1 MKIKINN
8 IEYEANSEETV
19 LDVCR
24 REEIPVPTLCSHG
37 KLKREAVCRLCLVE
51 IGGKLVM
58 SCTTKVSD
66 GLEIITES
74 EKIKKAR
81 EINLELL
88 WSDHAGK
95 CVACK
100 KNRQCEFQCL
110 AEEYKIEN
118 FHFVPRREEITSDEE
133 LDLVRDNWTR
143 VVVENE
149 NPVIVRTTEYCVE
162 CRRCVNICPVAAYGH
177 NFRGGA
183 SVIGTPYAEPLDCIF
198 CGACVKHC
206 PTAALT
212 DQGNL
217 DDLAKDLD
225 DMNILAVAIVD
236 PAILESVGNEF
247 SSIDNKEKLAGLL
260 RELGIEKVFD
270 LGWGFQKY
278 AEKLAEEIHP
288 RRKLFQKTKSKKPRL
303 VISSFC
309 PSAELYIKK
318 YFPELAGL
326 IAKTPRPEELM
337 AEAVKNE
344 YARREKID
352 PGNIKTVLIS
362 ACTSRKKLKAK
373 ALDYIIT
380 VREMGRLARLKK
392 INTESAAEGQADKF
406 LDGFD
411 EKFEKMVNF
420 GNLPEIVGEDILTQ
434 KANGVSEIKKIL
446 EKIKKHEL
454 EGDFLEVMVC
464 PAGCGNGGGQS
475 LNH

>member
-1 MKIKINN
+1 MEIKINN
-8 IEYEANSEETV
+8 KKYASEEGETV

-24 REEIPVPTLCSHG
+24 RENIPVPTLCSHG

-51 IGGKLVM
+51 IGGKLVT
-58 SCTTKVSD
+58 SCTTKAID

-74 EKIKKAR
+74 ENIQKAR

-95 CVACK
+95 CVSCK
-100 KNRQCEFQCL
+100 KNRQCEFQRL
-110 AEEYKIEN
+110 AEEFKIEN
-118 FHFVPRREEITSDEE
+118 FHFVPRKEEVTFKEE
-133 LDLVRDNWTR
+133 LSLVRDNWTR

-149 NPVIVRTTEYCVE
+149 NPVIARTTEYCVE
-162 CRRCVNICPVAAYGH
+162 CRRCVNICPIKSYGH

-183 SVIGTPYAEPLDCIF
+183 SVIGTPYNETLDCIF

-225 DMNILAVAIVD
+225 DMNILAAAIIDLAV
-236 PAILESVGNEF
+236 LESVGNEF
-247 SSIDNKEKLAGLL
+247 PGIDNQEKLVGLL
-260 RELGIEKVFD
+260 RESGFEKVFD

-278 AEKLAEEIHP
+278 AESLEEEIHP
-288 RRKLFQKTKSKKPRL
+288 LRRLFQKNKKSKNHL
-303 VISSFC
+303 IISSFC
-309 PSAELYIKK
+309 PSAKLYIEK

-344 YARREKID
+344 YASQEKID
-352 PGNIKTVLIS
+352 AGNVRTVVIS
-362 ACTSRKKLKAK
+362 ACTARKKLKSN

-380 VREMGRLARLKK
+380 VRELGRLVRLKK
-392 INTESAAEGQADKF
+392 YNPKNIKEVQVDKF
-406 LDGFD
+406 LDGYN
-411 EKFEKMVNF
+411 EKFEKMARF
-420 GNLPEIVGEDILTQ
+420 GGLAETLGNDLLTK
-434 KANGVSEIKKIL
+434 KANGVPEIKKIL
-446 EKIKKHEL
+446 EKIQKREL
-454 EGDFLEVMVC
+454 ECDFLEAMIC
-464 PAGCGNGGGQS
+464 PGGCIGGGGRS